1 MRPVEEERAR
11 RQWLQ
16 DDMLLNRGFMKV
28 KEKRCAVKER
38 IKELLCQKKIS
49 HYKKT
54 RRIPTEVPTDIN
66 VVGRLGRITDQFP
79 TKSKNLKSSE
89 FRRPFLTE
97 FRRNKKVVGSSDE
110 IPTNFFF
117 PTKRCRRTVS
127 GGVKKNGGQGD
138 VVVVGFTSHR
148 FRLEEIGFHFNMR
161 YFEDTV
167 TVGEFG

>member
-16 DDMLLNRGFMKV
+16 DDTLLYRGFMKV
-28 KEKRCAVKER
+28 KERRCAVKER
-38 IKELLCQKKIS
+38 ISKMSQGLSLSLLSRQVKTFVVIVCVYVDRNTLEELLCQKKI
-49 HYKKT
+49 
-54 RRIPTEVPTDIN
+54 
-66 VVGRLGRITDQFP
+66 
-79 TKSKNLKSSE
+79 
-89 FRRPFLTE
+89 
-97 FRRNKKVVGSSDE
+97 
-110 IPTNFFF
+110 
-117 PTKRCRRTVS
+117 S